1 MTPPVV
7 INEVHRARQLLRDG
21 RGNLDEP
28 PARNDGVSQRGMTE
42 SAYTTRG
49 ASGGLGQQSGQSGLS
64 GDLAASVNAAA
75 VPQVAPGQQHNA
87 AGTGERGQTT
97 TGRENGRPGRDL

>member
-7 INEVHRARQLLRDG
+7 ISDTQRARQVLRDA

-28 PARNDGVSQRGMTE
+28 PARNDGVSLRGMTE
-42 SAYTTRG
+42 SAYATRG
-49 ASGGLGQQSGQSGLS
+49 ASGGLGQQSGLS

-97 TGRENGRPGRDL
+97 TGRENGRQGRDL